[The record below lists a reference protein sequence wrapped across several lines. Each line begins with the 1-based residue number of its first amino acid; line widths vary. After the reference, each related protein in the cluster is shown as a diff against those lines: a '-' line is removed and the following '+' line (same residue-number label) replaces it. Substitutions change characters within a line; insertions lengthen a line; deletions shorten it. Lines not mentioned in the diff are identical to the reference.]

1 MPPSS
6 RGSISNS
13 GSSSTRVLLAD
24 ADRPG
29 AKKMVYVRLYGMD
42 PMNLTSLVDRL
53 GNCSAQQ
60 AVLDPAGQQG
70 SSAANPGRMVQIPAG
85 QRLSQP
91 CAEVFRQQFSQQG
104 VPVAP
109 GLGFSV
115 SPRDKPQAAI
125 ELSVAIGLTVQ
136 QQQATPGTDT
146 KAAAWLNSTAVQDI
160 LGTFNLTVSSSDG
173 DYVSYIRDPQSGQY
187 PALPGWG
194 NISTLLPALFQ
205 QVLEATRDV
214 AQQPQPQGGAVLT
227 APTALGR
234 GILAGIIVAVVA
246 SVLALLGVGVLLLR
260 RRGDSRAGGSGG
272 QDSEAGAGTG
282 PNRRRKVS
290 SQMRLL
296 D

>member
-1 MPPSS
+1 
-6 RGSISNS
+6 
-13 GSSSTRVLLAD
+13 
-24 ADRPG
+24 
-29 AKKMVYVRLYGMD
+29 
-42 PMNLTSLVDRL
+42 MNLTSLVDRL

-60 AVLDPAGQQG
+60 AVLDAGQQG
-70 SSAANPGRMVQIPAG
+70 SVAANPGRMVQIPAG
-85 QRLSQP
+85 QPMRQT
-91 CAEVFRQQFSQQG
+91 CAEVFRQYFRQQG

-125 ELSVAIGLTVQ
+125 ELSVAIGLSLQ

-160 LGTFNLTVSSSDG
+160 LGTFNLTVSSSDA
-173 DYVSYIRDPQSGQY
+173 DYISYIRDPQSGQY
-187 PALPGWG
+187 PTLPGWG

-214 AQQPQPQGGAVLT
+214 AQQPQPQGGVVLT
-227 APTALGR
+227 APTALSR

-260 RRGDSRAGGSGG
+260 RRGDSRAAGGSGG
-272 QDSEAGAGTG
+272 QDSEVGAGTG